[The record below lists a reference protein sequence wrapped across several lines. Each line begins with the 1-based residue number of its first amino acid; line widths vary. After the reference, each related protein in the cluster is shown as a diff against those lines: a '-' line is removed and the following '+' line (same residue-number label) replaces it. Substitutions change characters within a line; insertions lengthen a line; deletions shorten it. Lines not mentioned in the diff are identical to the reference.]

1 MGRLIQDLRFAV
13 RTFLRGRSVTL
24 LSVLAFALGIGVTT
38 AVFSIFNAVLLNPL
52 PYPDPDELVIV
63 YDTQPALATAP
74 ASFPKYHDWKSRNQV
89 FSAIGGSTQ
98 ASFVMTGS
106 GDPER
111 VAGMS
116 TTASLTEV
124 LRVQPAI
131 GRWYTEQEDQ
141 SGGPKVV
148 VLSYPFWTTHFDR
161 EPSVIGR
168 RVILDGESYAVI
180 GVMPQGFN
188 HRNAELYVPLQRKL
202 DPATRG
208 SHFLNVYARL
218 KKGVTVDRATAEMRA
233 LGRTLAAEFG
243 HNHGIDVRSY
253 YEVIVGNI
261 RKPLRVL
268 MGAVVLVLLIACA
281 NVANLLLASGLARR
295 RELAIRVAL
304 GANRWDL
311 ARQLVSEAVVL
322 ALVGGA
328 LGVLLASWAIRTFL
342 VLAANVLPRASTIRI
357 DARVIAFT
365 ALVSL
370 LVGIFCGLWPL
381 LRMRAGELAHA
392 VREGDTRTGSGG
404 GRTFGNGLVVA
415 EIAVAFALLV
425 GAGLLVKNLMLL
437 ERRDTGIRTSHVIAF
452 DVAPSGPRYQDPAQI
467 SGFFGELL
475 DRLRPIGGVESV
487 GLTSHLPMY
496 RFGWN
501 GEMSIE
507 GGNPWGPGEAP
518 LVEYRWIAG
527 DYFKTMGIPLMQGRL
542 FTGQDRKGALQVAV
556 INRAMAE
563 KFWPG
568 QNPIGKRVAPGNG
581 TDWWEVVGVVG
592 NVRSFGL
599 VANTPYELYRSMDQQ
614 PFASMTAVLRTQTD
628 DPTSIVQSAR
638 QIVSGIDPRVPV
650 TAAQTMDEVV
660 SASVGQPRLLSA
672 LSALFGGLAGLLAM
686 VGIYGVTAY
695 NVRRQRREF
704 GIRLALGADPGSVQ
718 SLVVKRGGAVAAAG
732 VALGALGALLLTQSL
747 QSMLNDVRPTDP
759 AVFGLNALMVI
770 AVSIAAC
777 YLPARAAGR
786 VDPMVILRDS

>member
-1 MGRLIQDLRFAV
+1 MGRLTQDFRFAL
-13 RTFLRGRSVTL
+13 RTFLRGRSVTV

-63 YDTQPALATAP
+63 YDTQPALTTAP

-89 FSAIGGSTQ
+89 FAAIGGSTQ
-98 ASFVMTGS
+98 ASFVLTGS

-116 TTASLTEV
+116 TTASLAEV
-124 LRVQPAI
+124 LRVQPVL
-131 GRWYTEQEDQ
+131 GRWYSEPEDQ
-141 SGGPKVV
+141 PGGPKVV
-148 VLSYPFWTTHFDR
+148 VLSYGFWTRHFDR
-161 EPSVIGR
+161 DPAVIGR
-168 RVILDGESYAVI
+168 RVTFDGEPYEVI

-188 HRNAELYVPLQRKL
+188 HRNADVFVPLQRKL

-218 KKGVTVDRATAEMRA
+218 KKGVTVERATAEVRA
-233 LGRTLAAEFG
+233 LGRTLAVEFG
-243 HNHGIDVRSY
+243 HNHGVDVRSY
-253 YEVIVGNI
+253 YEVVVGNI

-268 MGAVVLVLLIACA
+268 MGAVLLVLSIACA

-295 RELAIRVAL
+295 RELAIRLAL
-304 GANRWDL
+304 GASRWHL
-311 ARQLVSEAVVL
+311 ARQLVSEAIVL

-328 LGVLLASWAIRTFL
+328 IGVLLASWAIRTFL
-342 VLAANVLPRASTIRI
+342 VLAADLLPRASSIRI
-357 DARVIAFT
+357 DGRVIVFT
-365 ALVSL
+365 AAVSL

-381 LRMRAGELAHA
+381 FRMRTGELANA
-392 VREGDTRTGSGG
+392 VREGDTRTASGA
-404 GRTFGNGLVVA
+404 GRAFGNGLVVV
-415 EIAVAFALLV
+415 EIALAFALLV
-425 GAGLLVKNLMLL
+425 GAGLLVKNLMML
-437 ERRDTGIRTSHVIAF
+437 ERRETGLHTSHVLVF
-452 DVAPSGPRYQDPAQI
+452 DVAPSGQRYRDSMQI
-467 SGFFGELL
+467 SAFFSELV
-475 DRLRPIGGVESV
+475 DRLRPIGGVQSV

-501 GEMSIE
+501 GEMSIQ

-527 DYFKTMGIPLMQGRL
+527 DYFKTMGIPLVQGRL
-542 FTGQDRKGALQVAV
+542 FSSQDRKGTLQVAV

-568 QNPIGKRVAPGNG
+568 QNPIGKRVTPGNG
-581 TDWWEVVGVVG
+581 IDWWEVVGVVG

-599 VANTPYELYRSMDQQ
+599 VANTPYEMYRSMDQQ
-614 PFASMTAVLRTQTD
+614 PFASMTVVLRTQTD
-628 DPTSIVQSAR
+628 DSTSIVQSAR
-638 QIVSGIDPRVPV
+638 QIVAGIDPSVPV
-650 TAAQTMDEVV
+650 TAVQTMEEVV

-704 GIRLALGADPGSVQ
+704 GIRLALGAEPGAVQ
-718 SLVVKRGGAVAAAG
+718 TLVVKRGGAVAAAG
-732 VALGALGALLLTQSL
+732 VVLGAFGALLLTQSL
-747 QSMLNDVRPTDP
+747 QSMLNDVQPTDP
-759 AVFGLNALMVI
+759 TVFGLNALMVV
-770 AVSIAAC
+770 AVSVAAC

-786 VDPMVILRDS
+786 VDPMVILREN

>member
-1 MGRLIQDLRFAV
+1 MRRFTQDFRFAL
-13 RTFLRGRSVTL
+13 RTFLRGRSVTV

-52 PYPDPDELVIV
+52 PYPDPDELVVV

-89 FSAIGGSTQ
+89 FEAIGGSTQ
-98 ASFVMTGS
+98 ASFVLTGS

-116 TTASLTEV
+116 TTASLAEV
-124 LRVQPAI
+124 LRVQPVL
-131 GRWYTEQEDQ
+131 GRWYSEQEDQ

-148 VLSYPFWTTHFDR
+148 VLSYGFWTRHFDR
-161 EPSVIGR
+161 DPAVIGR
-168 RVILDGESYAVI
+168 RVTFDGEPYEVI

-188 HRNAELYVPLQRKL
+188 HRNADVFVPLQRKL

-218 KKGVTVDRATAEMRA
+218 KKGVTVERATAEMRA
-233 LGRTLAAEFG
+233 LGRTLAVEFG
-243 HNHGIDVRSY
+243 HNHGVDVRSY
-253 YEVIVGNI
+253 YEVVVGNI

-268 MGAVVLVLLIACA
+268 MGAVLLVLSIACA

-295 RELAIRVAL
+295 RELAIRLAL
-304 GANRWDL
+304 GASRWHL
-311 ARQLVSEAVVL
+311 ARQLVSEAIIL

-328 LGVLLASWAIRTFL
+328 IGVLLASWAIRTFL
-342 VLAANVLPRASTIRI
+342 VLAANVLPRASSIRI
-357 DARVIAFT
+357 DGRVIVFT
-365 ALVSL
+365 AAVSL

-381 LRMRAGELAHA
+381 LRMRTGELANA
-392 VREGDTRTGSGG
+392 VREGDTRTASDA

-415 EIAVAFALLV
+415 EIALAFALLV
-425 GAGLLVKNLMLL
+425 GAGLLVKNLMML
-437 ERRDTGIRTSHVIAF
+437 ERRETGLHTSHVLAF
-452 DVAPSGPRYQDPAQI
+452 DVAPSGPRYRDSVQI
-467 SGFFGELL
+467 SAFFSELV

-501 GEMSIE
+501 GEMSIQ

-527 DYFKTMGIPLMQGRL
+527 DYFKTMGIPLVQGRL
-542 FTGQDRKGALQVAV
+542 FSSQDRKGALQVAV

-568 QNPIGKRVAPGNG
+568 QSPIGKRVTPGNG
-581 TDWWEVVGVVG
+581 IDWWEVVGVVG

-599 VANTPYELYRSMDQQ
+599 VANTPYEMYRSMDQQ
-614 PFASMTAVLRTQTD
+614 PFPSMTVVLRTQTD

-638 QIVSGIDPRVPV
+638 QIVAGIDPSVPV
-650 TAAQTMDEVV
+650 TAVQTMEEVV

-704 GIRLALGADPGSVQ
+704 GIRLALGAEPGAVQ
-718 SLVVKRGGAVAAAG
+718 TLVVKRGGAVAAAG
-732 VALGALGALLLTQSL
+732 VVLGAFGAPLLSQSL
-747 QSMLNDVRPTDP
+747 QSMLNDVQPTDP
-759 AVFGLNALMVI
+759 TVFGLNALMVVV
-770 AVSIAAC
+770 VSVAAC

-786 VDPMVILRDS
+786 VDPMVILRDN